1 MLLDWSVV
9 LPWPWDDT
17 VAEAK
22 RKLDKIIKKG
32 TKKMSQSVLSR
43 WVWHTYS
50 TVDVCVPCVFT
61 YHLAGPTLID
71 TG

>member
-22 RKLDKIIKKG
+22 RKLDKKKE
-32 TKKMSQSVLSR
+32 KRNQQMSQSVLSR

-50 TVDVCVPCVFT
+50 TDDVCVPFVFT
-61 YHLAGPTLID
+61 CHLAGPTLID